1 MIKIEFT
8 CKTCGANE
16 DITADDI
23 DERTIVPVCASCYQ
37 TFLSR
42 KEKLI
47 KSFQR
52 RMNVIYDEYGIPAD
66 TFNVAEELSEL

>member
-8 CKTCGANE
+8 CKTCGATSE
-16 DITADDI
+16 ITADDI

-42 KEKLI
+42 KAKLI
-47 KSFQR
+47 KSFEK
-52 RMNVIYDEYGIPAD
+52 RMNVIYEEYGIPFD
-66 TFNVAEELSEL
+66 TFNVAEELSDL